1 MAGSVPDTLLR
12 GKADSTTKK
21 YIGAFRRWKLW
32 AEAQHEVLSFPAQEA
47 HIILYLQHL
56 NEAVQS
62 KSVIEEALNAL
73 SWLHQAPVLPPV
85 SGLVGRWCRQLWQD
99 IDLSLMAR
107 LDDHVLLQAQNTAIR
122 GTGTDLTHVP
132 TCTGNSGPPS
142 RCAIS
147 PRSSY
152 LAGWSS
158 WAWLQPTGTSDTRAQ
173 GIYRTWGK
181 DVTLH

>member
-73 SWLHQAPVLPPV
+73 SLVVGAGS
-85 SGLVGRWCRQLWQD
+85 SG
-99 IDLSLMAR
+99 
-107 LDDHVLLQAQNTAIR
+107 
-122 GTGTDLTHVP
+122 
-132 TCTGNSGPPS
+132 
-142 RCAIS
+142 
-147 PRSSY
+147 
-152 LAGWSS
+152 
-158 WAWLQPTGTSDTRAQ
+158 
-173 GIYRTWGK
+173 RT
-181 DVTLH
+181 